1 MIHAHHEGVGWGGG
15 IKFKTTEKFRVEEGE
30 EGVIWRK
37 GGGGGEITS
46 PGLGRPRL
54 GWDNIWFKLRGTMI
68 KMGRI
73 RLELG
78 RIWLELGRIWL
89 ELGRI

>member
-1 MIHAHHEGVGWGGG
+1 MHTMRGWGGG
-15 IKFKTTEKFRVEEGE
+15 EVLSSKLQRSLG
-30 EGVIWRK
+30 WRK
-37 GGGGGEITS
+37 GKRVLYGGREGGGGEITS